1 MTSLLAADSLLVVDI
16 GTVTTR
22 AVLFDVVDGYY
33 RYLASGNAPT
43 TAEYPFNN
51 VSEGVHRALKHLQQ
65 VTGRIL
71 LGADESLII
80 PTAGNGSGVDT
91 FAVTVSAGAPL
102 KIVAVGLL
110 EDVSVE
116 SIRNLAGTI
125 YGKVEHVISLND
137 RRRQDA
143 RIDAIMRL
151 RPDLILIAGGTDGGA
166 SQSVLNLLD
175 AVGLACYLLP
185 QDKRADILFAGNRA
199 LKEELETSLGN
210 ITTVHTAP
218 NIRPALDVEYL
229 EAAQLQLS
237 KIYGQIRSRQIA
249 GIGELNTWSGG
260 GLLPTA
266 TAFAR
271 VIRYLSKTQPIGKGV
286 LGVDIGASATFI
298 AAAFDGDIRLGVFPQ
313 FGLGAGVA
321 DMLDHMSMADIL
333 QWLPVEFSPEAIRE
347 YLLQKAM
354 YPASLPATLEELYIE
369 QALARQALIGSLRL
383 MRHRY
388 PKQASSPSAELL
400 PFMEPIV
407 ASGSVLTKAPSLG
420 QAAMLLLDGLQ
431 PTGITTFSLDQ
442 NHIGSALGVASALNP
457 ALTVQVLETNSFVH
471 LATVISPVGDARPGT
486 PVLRVKMTYDNGY
499 TSTHEVKQGVLDV
512 LPLAVGQRANLQLQ
526 PLHRYDIGM
535 GAPGRG
541 GRVKVTGSALGV
553 IIDARGRPLQ
563 LPKDTQRRHELI
575 KKWLWTLGGQ

>member
-16 GTVTTR
+16 GTITTR

-71 LGADESLII
+71 IGADESLII

-166 SQSVLNLLD
+166 SQSVLNLLE

-185 QDKRADILFAGNRA
+185 QDKRADILFSGNRA
-199 LKEELETSLGN
+199 LQEELESSLGN
-210 ITTVHTAP
+210 ITTVHTAS
-218 NIRPALDVEYL
+218 NIRPTLDVEYL
-229 EAAQLQLS
+229 DAAQLQLA

-298 AAAFDGDIRLGVFPQ
+298 AAAFDGDIQLGVFPQ

-369 QALARQALIGSLRL
+369 QALARQALIGSLKL

-388 PKQASSPSAELL
+388 PKQASLPNAELL
-400 PFMEPIV
+400 PLMEPIV

-486 PVLRVKMTYDNGY
+486 PILRVKMTYDNGY

-526 PLHRYDIGM
+526 PLHRYDVGM

-541 GRVKVTGSALGV
+541 GRVKVTGSAIGV

-563 LPKDTQRRHELI
+563 LPNDTQRRHELI